1 MEDACDN
8 SLIETFIRNSESGK
22 AAMTPSETAE
32 EKANAKPPEV
42 PSKSKRL
49 GLISTFAALIAVST
63 ILVIPLPPPLY
74 AITWSPPV
82 YMALS
87 VLAGPWP
94 ALLATALGSFAG
106 ESYNIAT
113 RGGPPIF
120 VAGIVWAR
128 APEALI
134 IGWARRKGWKVL
146 GITMVF
152 ATVYETFAFLI
163 PDWVFYTYGFFGYGS
178 PVSADTGFYA
188 ALPDVFTLVDLLYIP
203 LAFAII
209 KGAEPAFRRLGLF

>member
-1 MEDACDN
+1 
-8 SLIETFIRNSESGK
+8 
-22 AAMTPSETAE
+22 MTPSGTAAE
-32 EKANAKPPEV
+32 KEKAKLHGA

-49 GLISTFAALIAVST
+49 ALISTFAALIAVGT
-63 ILVIPLPPPLY
+63 ILVIPLNPPLY
-74 AITWSPPV
+74 EITWSPPV

-94 ALLATALGSFAG
+94 AFLAIALGSFAG

-120 VAGIVWAR
+120 IAGIVWAR

-134 IGWARRKGWKVL
+134 IGWARRKGWKIL
-146 GITMVF
+146 GITMVL
-152 ATVYETFAFLI
+152 ATVYETVAFLI
-163 PDWVFYTYGFFGYGS
+163 PDWLFYTYGLFGYGS
-178 PVSADTGFYA
+178 PVSAATGLFA
-188 ALPDVFTLVDLLYIP
+188 ASPDIFTLVDLLYIP

-209 KGAEPAFRRLGLF
+209 RGSEPAFRRLGLLWQ